1 MVSLA
6 PVSESKRAFAARVGY
21 SQPYISKLAKEG
33 RLVLEGSGPTSRVI
47 IAESLKLMEQT
58 GGSRPDVAARFAQER
73 ANRAKTQSGEYAG
86 IGNAKQID
94 SGAIVQAAG
103 ATDSSIDKIG
113 SNYQAARAVKEK
125 YAALTAKA
133 SYETMIGNLIPRE
146 DVDAAMRF
154 VGAAVRSAMDVFPD
168 QQAPVLCAIADIHEV
183 RSMLADACRNVL
195 LDIGQA
201 IERQKTA
208 TIKAGK

>member
-1 MVSLA
+1 MAYLA
-6 PVSESKRAFAARVGY
+6 AITESKRAFATRLGR
-21 SQPYISKLAKEG
+21 STSYITKLAHDG
-33 RLVLEGSGPTSRVI
+33 RLVLDGSGRNSRVK

-73 ANRAKTQSGEYAG
+73 ANRAKTQDGEYAG
-86 IGNAKQID
+86 IGGAKQIY
-94 SGAIVQAAG
+94 SGAIVQPAEVPDDPDEDAG
-103 ATDSSIDKIG
+103 N
-113 SNYQAARAVKEK
+113 NYQAHRALKEK

-183 RSMLADACRNVL
+183 RAVLADACRNVL
-195 LDIGQA
+195 LDVGQA

>member
-1 MVSLA
+1 MSA
-6 PVSESKRAFAARVGY
+6 PTSESKLEFAARIGKRPSYVTAMV
-21 SQPYISKLAKEG
+21 KDG
-33 RLVLEGSGPTSRVI
+33 RIVLDGSGVHAKVK
-47 IAESLKLMEQT
+47 IAESLLRIEQT
-58 GGSRPDVAARFAQER
+58 TGGRPDVAARFAQER
-73 ANRAKTQSGEYAG
+73 ANRTKTQAVEYAG
-86 IGNAKQID
+86 IGGAKQID

-103 ATDSSIDKIG
+103 ASDSGIDKIG

-183 RSMLADACRNVL
+183 RAMLADACCNVL
-195 LDIGQA
+195 IDVGQA
-201 IERQKTA
+201 IDRQKKTL
-208 TIKAGK
+208 IKEG

>member
-73 ANRAKTQSGEYAG
+73 SNRAKTQAGEYA
-86 IGNAKQID
+86 AKQID

-103 ATDSSIDKIG
+103 APDSGIDKIG

-183 RSMLADACRNVL
+183 RATLADACRNVL
-195 LDIGQA
+195 IDVGQA
-201 IERQKTA
+201 IDRQKKTL
-208 TIKAGK
+208 IKEG

>member
-1 MVSLA
+1 MV
-6 PVSESKRAFAARVGY
+6 KD
-21 SQPYISKLAKEG
+21 G
-33 RLVLEGSGPTSRVI
+33 RIVLDGSGVHAKVK
-47 IAESLKLMEQT
+47 IAESLLRIEQT
-58 GGSRPDVAARFAQER
+58 TGSRPDVAARFAQER
-73 ANRAKTQSGEYAG
+73 ANRAKTQVG
-86 IGNAKQID
+86 IGGAKQID

-103 ATDSSIDKIG
+103 APDSGIDKIG

-183 RSMLADACRNVL
+183 RAMLADACRNVL
-195 LDIGQA
+195 IDVGQA
-201 IERQKTA
+201 IDRQKKTL
-208 TIKAGK
+208 IKEG

>member
-58 GGSRPDVAARFAQER
+58 GGSRPDVSARFAQER
-73 ANRAKTQSGEYAG
+73 ANRAKTQDVG
-86 IGNAKQID
+86 IGGAKQID

-103 ATDSSIDKIG
+103 ATDSGIDKIG

-168 QQAPVLCAIADIHEV
+168 QQAPVLCAMADIHEV
-183 RSMLADACRNVL
+183 RAVLADACRNVL
-195 LDIGQA
+195 LDVGQA
-201 IERQKTA
+201 IDRQKKTL
-208 TIKAGK
+208 IKEG

>member
-1 MVSLA
+1 M
-6 PVSESKRAFAARVGY
+6 
-21 SQPYISKLAKEG
+21 
-33 RLVLEGSGPTSRVI
+33 EGSGPTSRVI

-73 ANRAKTQSGEYAG
+73 SNRAKTQAGEYA
-86 IGNAKQID
+86 AKQID

-103 ATDSSIDKIG
+103 APDSGIDKIG

>member
-21 SQPYISKLAKEG
+21 SQPYISKLAKDG
-33 RLVLEGSGPTSRVI
+33 RLVLEGSGPTSRVV

-73 ANRAKTQSGEYAG
+73 ANRAKTAAGEYAG
-86 IGNAKQID
+86 IGGTKQID
-94 SGAIVQAAG
+94 SGAIGQSVG
-103 ATDSSIDKIG
+103 PTDSSIDKIG

-133 SYETMIGNLIPRE
+133 AYETMIGNLIPRE

-168 QQAPVLCAIADIHEV
+168 QQAPVLCAIADIQEV
-183 RSMLADACRNVL
+183 RAVLADACRNVL
-195 LDIGQA
+195 LDVGQA

>member
-6 PVSESKRAFAARVGY
+6 TVTESKRAFATRLGR
-21 SQPYISKLAKEG
+21 STSYITKLAHDG
-33 RLVLEGSGPTSRVI
+33 RLVLDGSGRNSRVK
-47 IAESLKLMEQT
+47 IAESLKLIEQT

-86 IGNAKQID
+86 IGGAKQID
-94 SGAIVQAAG
+94 SGAIAQSASAP
-103 ATDSSIDKIG
+103 DSGIDKIG

-183 RSMLADACRNVL
+183 RAMLADACRNVL
-195 LDIGQA
+195 IDVGQA
-201 IERQKTA
+201 IDRQKNTL
-208 TIKAGK
+208 INEG

>member
-58 GGSRPDVAARFAQER
+58 GGSRPDVSARFAQER
-73 ANRAKTQSGEYAG
+73 ANRAKTQDVG
-86 IGNAKQID
+86 IGGAKQID

-103 ATDSSIDKIG
+103 ATDSGIDKIG

-168 QQAPVLCAIADIHEV
+168 QQAPVLCAMADIQEV
-183 RSMLADACRNVL
+183 RAVLADACRNVL
-195 LDIGQA
+195 LDVGQA